1 MEEYLGVMRNILC
14 LILVLTTMRFA
25 MLLLPEMVEYAKN
38 TTEQNEETVSYEM
51 PDAER
56 YKKYEND
63 DPADSYS
70 GQLLYDDTGKTI
82 IGLSFL
88 KTASVEEQE
97 EEPLTTPVE
106 EQKEESLITNRIR
119 IILGFLVA
127 FALVVGVFLLL
138 APFLET
144 YDSSMKEQTMKE
156 QTMEEQVEDYRQYKQ
171 EQKNKQKQEKMEQL
185 SDRIMACLASR
196 FGTESLTYTKY
207 ESAVKSAME
216 QYRNNLESIKS
227 YRQLMDSV
235 SSEKQGKIQPLIDN
249 LKAQNKDLY
258 SRMEDLYISLETD
271 RENDTDESIQR
282 LQEVTEQ
289 LKYYKS

>member
-1 MEEYLGVMRNILC
+1 MEEYFGVMRNILC
-14 LILVLTTMRFA
+14 LILVMTTMRFA

-38 TTEQNEETVSYEM
+38 TTEQNEETVSY
-51 PDAER
+51 D
-56 YKKYEND
+56 N
-63 DPADSYS
+63 PADSYS

-97 EEPLTTPVE
+97 EPLTTPVE
-106 EQKEESLITNRIR
+106 EQKEESLITNRI
-119 IILGFLVA
+119 ILGFLVA
-127 FALVVGVFLLL
+127 FALVGVFLLL
-138 APFLET
+138 ALFLET

-156 QTMEEQVEDYRQYKQ
+156 QTIEEQVEDYRQYKQ

-196 FGTESLTYTKY
+196 FGTENLTYTKY

-258 SRMEDLYISLETD
+258 SSMEDLYISLETD